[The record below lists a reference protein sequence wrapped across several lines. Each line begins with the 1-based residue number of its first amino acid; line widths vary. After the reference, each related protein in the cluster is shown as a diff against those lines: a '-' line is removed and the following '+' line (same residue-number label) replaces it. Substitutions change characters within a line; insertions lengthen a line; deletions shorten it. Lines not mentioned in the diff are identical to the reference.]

1 MPDRLEERDFLT
13 KRLLAGYSV
22 LMLAM
27 RRTGKTFLCRLIEA
41 DANTYH
47 AAYCDLEGCDDE
59 KAAFMELCGAIE
71 PQLSARTLAKDR
83 LRTMFRRVL
92 GGQVDSATFKELLLR
107 TDWRDALLNLLSV
120 LDEDEK
126 PWIIMLDELP
136 LFVMKLLRAD
146 TDRAANFLLQLRAYR
161 QKFKNVRWLMT
172 GSVGLDVIARREKLG
187 GSLNDLERFDLKPL
201 SPDAAFRLIE
211 RRNSEGKCP
220 WPFTIERTD
229 FDVLVK
235 RLNWLSPFYVERLA
249 YVMQPTGPGRR
260 ATADDVDRAFAALL
274 AHGNRGL
281 FTAWSEHI
289 DNNFVSPDRQRL
301 RALLSHLS
309 ASEQGEMRDT
319 LLAVIGRLQ
328 PPGTRANLR
337 DALDL
342 LISDGYLEEA
352 DQRCRFR
359 SGLLREWWARWERD
373 DDA

>member
-1 MPDRLEERDFLT
+1 MPDRLDEREFLK
-13 KRLLAGYSV
+13 KRLLAGFSV

-27 RRTGKTFLCRLIEA
+27 RRTGKTYLCRMIEA
-41 DANTYH
+41 DAKAYH

-71 PQLSARTLAKDR
+71 PQLNARTLAKDR
-83 LRTMFRRVL
+83 LRVMFRRVL
-92 GGQVDSATFKELLLR
+92 GGQVDSGTFKELLLR
-107 TDWRDALLNLLSV
+107 TDWRDALVNLLSV

-126 PWIIMLDELP
+126 PWIIMLDEAP

-146 TDRAANFLLQLRAYR
+146 KDRAANFLLQLRAYR

-187 GSLNDLERFDLKPL
+187 GSLNDLERFDLLPL

-220 WPFTIERTD
+220 SPFTIERTE
-229 FDVLVK
+229 FDRMVN

-249 YVMQPTGPGRR
+249 YVMRPTGPGGR
-260 ATADDVDRAFAALL
+260 ATSDDVDRAFAALL

-281 FTAWSEHI
+281 FTPWSEHI
-289 DNNFVSPDRQRL
+289 DNNFDSPERERL
-301 RALLSHLS
+301 RALLSCLS
-309 ASEQGEMRDT
+309 ASERGEMRDT

-342 LISDGYLEEA
+342 LISDGYLEEV

-359 SGLLREWWARWERD
+359 AGLLREWWARWERD